1 MRRVVVSLAGAF
13 ALAVVAGGAR
23 ADVQTNPALES
34 DAGAVRTDLALQL
47 VEASGGEKQADDQM
61 ALVFNLIAKN
71 VDQAA
76 NGLDAQLSRAFLD
89 GLKQETLKLTPQLLA
104 LTARLYAENCTE
116 QELRDMLAFE
126 KSETGQ
132 SMLRKTPMIQ
142 SQALVQTVPLVMDAM
157 PQIVSK
163 AVDDACGQ
171 TTCTPDDRRRLM
183 GILSGPPLE
192 DWPSDARPISP
203 PSAPAPRPQ
212 TST

>member
-1 MRRVVVSLAGAF
+1 MRRAVVSLAGAF
-13 ALAVVAGGAR
+13 ALAAAGASR
-23 ADVQTNPALES
+23 ADVQTNPASE
-34 DAGAVRTDLALQL
+34 AAAAVRTDLALQL

-163 AVDDACGQ
+163 AVDDACGEA
-171 TTCTPDDRRRLM
+171 TCTPDDRRRLM
-183 GILSGPPLE
+183 GILSAPPLE
-192 DWPSDARPISP
+192 DSPSDAPPISP

-212 TST
+212 SST